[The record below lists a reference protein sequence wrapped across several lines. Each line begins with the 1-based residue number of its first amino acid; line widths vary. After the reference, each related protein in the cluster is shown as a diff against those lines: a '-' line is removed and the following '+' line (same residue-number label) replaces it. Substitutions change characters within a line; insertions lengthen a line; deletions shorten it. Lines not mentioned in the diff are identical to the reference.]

1 MILVIVESPAKCKKI
16 ESYLGPGYKCIA
28 SFGHIREIANG
39 LKSIDVKNNYN
50 VVFKTISSKGKYI
63 KPLREAIKKATEVVL
78 ATDDDR
84 EGEAIAWHICKAFNL
99 PVSTTPR
106 IIFHEITKSAIK
118 KAVANPTVVDMNKVN
133 AQQARQILD
142 CLVGFTI
149 SPILWA
155 NISRKSGLSA
165 GRCQTPAL
173 RLIYDNQQEI
183 NNAPGRI
190 AYDTAGYSL
199 RKI

>member
-1 MILVIVESPAKCKKI
+1 M
-16 ESYLGPGYKCIA
+16 
-28 SFGHIREIANG
+28 
-39 LKSIDVKNNYN
+39 
-50 VVFKTISSKGKYI
+50 
-63 KPLREAIKKATEVVL
+63 
-78 ATDDDR
+78 
-84 EGEAIAWHICKAFNL
+84 
-99 PVSTTPR
+99 
-106 IIFHEITKSAIK
+106 
-118 KAVANPTVVDMNKVN
+118 
-133 AQQARQILD
+133 D

-190 AYDTAGYSL
+190 AYDTTGYSAREADTL
-199 RKI
+199 MNMNDDVYNKSIKSLINFSSLISPL